1 MMRMLLSAFTPAR
14 CYFPGHRDEVLLEVS
29 FAAIWLAVVHQANK
43 QSAQQEQQHQQDE
56 QQPPHAG
63 QQLSTAVLLL
73 PKWLLFRLLM
83 VTSTFSAAYLCGQ
96 DPALHSC
103 WKTLVAH
110 GLPHAATR

>member
-1 MMRMLLSAFTPAR
+1 MRMLLSAFTPAR
-14 CYFPGHRDEVLLEVS
+14 CYSPGHRDEVLLEVS

-43 QSAQQEQQHQQDE
+43 QSAQQAQQPQDE
-56 QQPPHAG
+56 QQPLHAG
-63 QQLSTAVLLL
+63 QQLSIAVLML
-73 PKWLLFRLLM
+73 PKWLLFKLLM

>member
-1 MMRMLLSAFTPAR
+1 MRMLLSAFTPAR
-14 CYFPGHRDEVLLEVS
+14 CYSPGRRDEVLLEVS

-43 QSAQQEQQHQQDE
+43 QSAQQAQQPQDE
-56 QQPPHAG
+56 QQPLHAG
-63 QQLSTAVLLL
+63 QQLSTAVLML
-73 PKWLLFRLLM
+73 PKWLLFKLLM